1 MTFRSLRPVGADR
14 RAVRSRR
21 AALVE
26 SLVRLA
32 QEVPRVLAAVHE
44 AGLVLRSV
52 AGLDRRRAA
61 ADGDALPCA
70 AGAEIVGG
78 DGAADLIR
86 GQRGALL
93 VGFRQHDRKMR
104 RSVRVQESDR
114 VGIPD
119 GLAQALRQLPQKAF
133 DLNLLELLVDVL

>member
-14 RAVRSRR
+14 RAVRPRR

-32 QEVPRVLAAVHE
+32 HEVPRVLAAVHE

-61 ADGDALPCA
+61 ADGDPLPCA

-78 DGAADLIR
+78 DGAADLVR
-86 GQRGALL
+86 GQWGALL
-93 VGFRQHDRKMR
+93 VGFRQYERKMR
-104 RSVRVQESDR
+104 MCVRVQVSYRDCIAEC
-114 VGIPD
+114 
-119 GLAQALRQLPQKAF
+119 
-133 DLNLLELLVDVL
+133 LV

>member
-14 RAVRSRR
+14 RAVRPRR
-21 AALVE
+21 AAMVE
-26 SLVRLA
+26 SLIRLA

-52 AGLDRRRAA
+52 AGLDRRSAA
-61 ADGDALPCA
+61 ADGDPLPCA

-86 GQRGALL
+86 RPRGAPP
-93 VGFRQHDRKMR
+93 VGFPQD
-104 RSVRVQESDR
+104 D
-114 VGIPD
+114 
-119 GLAQALRQLPQKAF
+119 PQK
-133 DLNLLELLVDVL
+133 